1 MKNNLEVDFRDDNL
15 NLVLNEVQDV
25 LLAPI

>member
-1 MKNNLEVDFRDDNL
+1 MKNDLEVDFRDDNL